1 MVEMFVY
8 RVALDPEQGTAVVL
22 LTDEPVQRLLP
33 IWIRVFEAQAIAMEL
48 QGETPPRPFTH
59 DLLAAV
65 IRGTGWRLDRI
76 TVTEVRDST
85 FFALLTLSRN
95 GEVVEIDAR
104 PSDSIALALRLDAKI
119 FVAEEVLSAAEIRPD
134 QVTPPDDVE
143 AFRQLMSRVKIADQ
157 PPGEAP
163 PDSEEEEPGASA
175 PPPPEES

>member
-33 IWIRVFEAQAIAMEL
+33 IWIRAFEAQAIAMEL
-48 QGETPPRPFTH
+48 QGETPPRPYTH

-65 IRGTGWRLDRI
+65 VRGVGWSLDRA
-76 TVTEVRDST
+76 TVTDVREST
-85 FFALLTLSRN
+85 FYAMLTLSRN

-119 FVAEEVLSAAEIRPD
+119 YVEDEVLEKAEIRPD
-134 QVTPPDDVE
+134 NLAPADDVE
-143 AFRQLMSRVKIADQ
+143 AFQHLMSGVQITEQHLGEEPPSAPDQ
-157 PPGEAP
+157 PPQANTE
-163 PDSEEEEPGASA
+163 
-175 PPPPEES
+175 